1 MTRAEMLATL
11 QLDLLEH
18 DSIALMLRRR
28 YAISNKDELVV
39 EALRMALKELESR
52 EGVVHSLSET

>member
-18 DSIALMLRRR
+18 DSIALVLRRR
-28 YAISNKDELVV
+28 YAISAKDENVV
-39 EALRMALKELESR
+39 EALRMALKELEAK
-52 EGVVHSLSET
+52 